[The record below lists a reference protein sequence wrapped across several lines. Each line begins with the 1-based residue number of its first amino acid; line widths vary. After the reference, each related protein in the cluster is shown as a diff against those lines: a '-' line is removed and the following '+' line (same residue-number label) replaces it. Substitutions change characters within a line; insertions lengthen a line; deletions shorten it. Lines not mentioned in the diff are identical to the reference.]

1 LPRLI
6 VSCNGLASRRRRCD
20 ASGVLQA
27 GDIIAQ
33 HFRLLRQLGSGGM
46 GSVWV
51 AEHIRLG
58 GHVAVK
64 FLSNNLLDHQA
75 ARARFDKE
83 AKWVAKIRSPHVVQ
97 VHDHGVTGGDSPVPY
112 IVMELLDG
120 EDLANRI
127 EREGPLSMYQTSE
140 ILDQVCDALTKAH
153 QVGIVHRDVKPEN
166 VFVLESKRTFVK
178 LLDFGVAHGDE
189 GQLDRLTQTGL
200 LLGTA
205 HYMSPEQLFSGKD
218 IDHRADLWA
227 LGVLTYQML
236 TARLPFHGET
246 FGSLC
251 LNVRDGQ
258 FPPVSKLARVPVQ
271 LDAWFEQALAL
282 DRTKRFQS
290 AAEMTVSFQQAMAT
304 TAAQFD
310 AAALPGG
317 TLAVSSVTAVS
328 GQEAS
333 ASAPHNPQRLNTPG
347 LIPETGGGRSES
359 EHERLFGGTLS
370 TDAKGVLAVEA
381 LPQAGQRP
389 PRRGVMLGAAVV
401 TLVVGV
407 GAWRVASV
415 SDPTVA
421 AGAGAES
428 SLAPPVAAAPEK
440 VAPPDPNP
448 RAAEPPAAELAPEP
462 SQAQGP
468 QNVSPSPAAD
478 AVDPQSSAVSASHGL
493 KGMPRTSP
501 AGSPNATPPRPSSA
515 PRQITAPDRMA
526 APPKTAPRQPSR
538 PPAPSSQPASVPK
551 YRGF

>member
-1 LPRLI
+1 VP
-6 VSCNGLASRRRRCD
+6 CNGLASRRRRCD
-20 ASGVLQA
+20 ATRVLQA

-258 FPPVSKLARVPVQ
+258 FAPVSKLARVPVQ
-271 LDAWFEQALAL
+271 LDAWFQQALAL

-328 GQEAS
+328 GPEGSAAS
-333 ASAPHNPQRLNTPG
+333 AHDAPQRLNTPG
-347 LIPETGGGRSES
+347 LKRTTGGERSES

-381 LPQAGQRP
+381 LPQVGSRP
-389 PRRGVMLGAAVV
+389 PRRGVMLGAAAVA
-401 TLVVGV
+401 LVVGV

-415 SDPTVA
+415 SDPTAA
-421 AGAGAES
+421 AGAGTES
-428 SLAPPVAAAPEK
+428 TLAPPVAAAPEK
-440 VAPPDPNP
+440 VAPPAPNP
-448 RAAEPPAAELAPEP
+448 QAVALPSAEVAPEP

-468 QNVSPSPAAD
+468 QNVSPSPVAD
-478 AVDPQSSAVSASHGL
+478 AVEPQSSAVSASHGL
-493 KGMPRTSP
+493 KGKPRTSP
-501 AGSPNATPPRPSSA
+501 AGSPNATPPRPSST
-515 PRQITAPDRMA
+515 PRQTTAPGRIA
-526 APPKTAPRQPSR
+526 APGPNATPRQPA
-538 PPAPSSQPASVPK
+538 PPSQPASVPK